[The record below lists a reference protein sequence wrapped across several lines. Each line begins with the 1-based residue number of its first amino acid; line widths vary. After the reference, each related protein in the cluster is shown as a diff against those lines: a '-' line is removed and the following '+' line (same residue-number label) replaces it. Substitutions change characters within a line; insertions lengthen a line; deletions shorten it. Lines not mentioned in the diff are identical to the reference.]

1 MFKSTDRVCRRSLR
15 ELGGC
20 IIAILA
26 ITKLTF
32 QLMSGVFF
40 YVLTVL
46 YICHMEQNGSFI
58 CHCKSLRGT
67 PENGDQFQHGGT
79 GQDKSNSRCDNHV
92 QGMIPLHLVV
102 QIYHTLTTDF
112 NFKYV
117 EFYFLKWIHESKF
130 CKHIR

>member
-1 MFKSTDRVCRRSLR
+1 MFKSKDRVCRRSLR

-46 YICHMEQNGSFI
+46 YICHLEQNGSFI

-67 PENGDQFQHGGT
+67 PENGDQFQHGVT
-79 GQDKSNSRCDNHV
+79 GQDKSDSRCDAFSSPN
-92 QGMIPLHLVV
+92 ISYLN
-102 QIYHTLTTDF
+102 D
-112 NFKYV
+112 
-117 EFYFLKWIHESKF
+117 
-130 CKHIR
+130 